1 VASHAPGVGVA
12 IGVGVGVA
20 DGVGVGVGGADPQF
34 SLPRILYVTDDAR
47 LSGILS
53 GVTKPAP
60 AKIEILTRN

>member
-1 VASHAPGVGVA
+1 V
-12 IGVGVGVA
+12 GVGVG
-20 DGVGVGVGGADPQF
+20 DGVGVGVGVADPQF

-60 AKIEILTRN
+60 AKIEILTTN